1 MRISP
6 VAVLALL
13 GTLVLSGCTAAE
25 PTLPADS
32 VTSSE
37 TTNEASSHIAEL
49 YAPDALPLSEY
60 VDNYPAYTP
69 AELRGVQFLAEGA
82 ATTTEEFP
90 LTDAAEDTTS
100 LILAIFCD
108 ADSPYE
114 IAVLRDADVID
125 RTWGTQ
131 CPRSGIVFYTTASLT
146 IAADGM
152 SVRATVDEGTPYRLS
167 VAAVAPNSP

>member
-13 GTLVLSGCTAAE
+13 GTLVLSGCSAAE
-25 PTLPADS
+25 PTLPTES
-32 VTSSE
+32 TTPRE
-37 TTNEASSHIAEL
+37 TANEASSHIAEL

-60 VDNYPAYTP
+60 VNRYPAYTP

-82 ATTTEEFP
+82 ATATEEFP
-90 LTDAAEDTTS
+90 LADVALDTTS

-114 IAVLRDADVID
+114 IAVMRGTDVID
-125 RTWGTQ
+125 RTWGAQ
-131 CPRSGIVFYTTASLT
+131 CPRDGIVFYTTASLA
-146 IAADGM
+146 IASDGL
-152 SVRATVDEGTPYRLS
+152 SVRATVDDGTPYRLS
-167 VAAVAPNSP
+167 VAAVAPHSP